1 MSNTAMLTNS
11 ILNAIMMKKVEL
23 LRYGPEAVMSAA
35 EEAAEF
41 AADWDEIGTSDMT
54 ALVNRVEA
62 SLKGA

>member
-11 ILNAIMMKKVEL
+11 ILNAIMIKKLEL
-23 LRYGPEAVMSAA
+23 LRYGPEAVMAAA

-41 AADWDEIGTSDMT
+41 AANWDEIGTSDMNS
-54 ALVNRVEA
+54 LLSRVEL

>member
-1 MSNTAMLTNS
+1 MYNTAMLTNS
-11 ILNAIMMKKVEL
+11 ILNAIMMRKMEL
-23 LRYGPEAVMSAA
+23 LRYGPEAVMAAA

-41 AADWDEIGTSDMT
+41 AANWDEIGTSDMT

>member
-23 LRYGPEAVMSAA
+23 LRYGPEAVMNAA

-41 AADWDEIGTSDMT
+41 AANWEEIGTSDMT
-54 ALVNRVEA
+54 ALVNRVEVT
-62 SLKGA
+62 LKGA